1 MAEEKD
7 YYAMLGVEKTATQE
21 EIKKAFRKKAKE
33 FHPDANRDN
42 PKAAEAKFKEIN
54 EAYNVLSDEGKRKQY
69 DQFGSNFENM
79 GGFGQGAGAYG
90 GGFNYSDFS
99 NMGGFDIDL
108 EDILGSMFGGGF
120 GGGSSARK
128 DSPRQGSHLQ
138 YKIDLT
144 FEEAVF
150 GTTKEITLKRNE
162 KCSTC
167 SGSGAK
173 PGTSKVTCSA
183 CNGKGKVQTVQRS
196 IIGTFATT
204 KTCEKCQ
211 GTGKTVESPCTD
223 CSGSGIVRK
232 SKKIS
237 FRIQPGIEQGQA
249 IVIPGEG
256 DCGTKGGPNGD
267 VIIVVNIKPHKI
279 FTRRN
284 RDIVFEQ
291 PVSFVKAV
299 MGGNITIPTLEG
311 DMEFNIPEGTQQGTK
326 FIVKDKGVPY
336 GRNSSRGNLEFTVNI
351 DIPKKLNE
359 KQKTLMRELADSFGE
374 DISKKK
380 SGFFR

>member
-1 MAEEKD
+1 MAEKD
-7 YYAMLGVEKTATQE
+7 YYDLLGVEKTATQD
-21 EIKKAFRKKAKE
+21 EIKKAFRKKAKQ

-42 PKAAEAKFKEIN
+42 PKAAEEKFKEVN

-79 GGFGQGAGAYG
+79 GGGFNGANY

-99 NMGGFDIDL
+99 NMNGFDIDL

-120 GGGSSARK
+120 GGFGGSSKK
-128 DSPRQGSHLQ
+128 DAPKQGSHLQ
-138 YKIDLT
+138 YKVDLT

-150 GTTKEITLKRNE
+150 GTSKEVTLKRDE

-173 PGTSKVTCSA
+173 AGTSKVTCSA
-183 CNGKGKVQTVQRS
+183 CNGKGKVQSVQRTMM
-196 IIGTFATT
+196 GTFATT
-204 KTCEKCQ
+204 KTCDKCQ
-211 GTGKTVESPCTD
+211 GSGKTIEHPCSD

-232 SKKIS
+232 AKKIS
-237 FRIQPGIEQGQA
+237 FKIQPGVEQGQA

-267 VIIVVNIKPHKI
+267 VIIVVNIKPHKK
-279 FTRRN
+279 FVRRN

-291 PVSFVKAV
+291 DVSFIKAV
-299 MGGNITIPTLEG
+299 MGGNIIIPTLEG
-311 DMEFNIPEGTQQGTK
+311 DMEFNIPEGTKQGTK
-326 FIVKDKGVPY
+326 FTVKDKGVPY
-336 GRNSSRGNLEFTVNI
+336 GRNTSSRGNLEFVVNI

-359 KQKTLMRELADSFGE
+359 KQKAIMKELAESFGE